1 MHEQGVELAVGF
13 GVEVVYWQQVV
24 TTIGEEQ
31 SLALEGA
38 IVSSDAH
45 KAIFAKVAACY
56 VASCV
61 YECVV
66 WH

>member
-1 MHEQGVELAVGF
+1 MHDQGVELAVSF
-13 GVEVVYWQQVV
+13 GVEVMYWQQVV

-38 IVSSDAH
+38 IGSSDAH
-45 KAIFAKVAACY
+45 KAVLTKVAACY